1 MQTHYDAQ
9 ASFHLATW
17 SLMKTFTTQ
26 RKSDV
31 LDAEGGF
38 TLTVPVSVNRLNQ
51 EHRLLLLFFFS
62 SISFTTGCTVA
73 TCSRGFIK
81 FVSKGKSLK
90 DVFKME
96 KLDSVLEC
104 QCLSWGS
111 TDAGTQICS
120 TNPLNTLSG
129 ENKARK
135 MDMRKMKNDFLCL
148 GELFLKNPL
157 CLTSI

>member
-26 RKSDV
+26 RKSGV

-38 TLTVPVSVNRLNQ
+38 TLSQSQSTDWTRSLVCCCC
-51 EHRLLLLFFFS
+51 FS
-62 SISFTTGCTVA
+62 SLLSRSPPAVQWPHA
-73 TCSRGFIK
+73 AEDSSSLSPKAKAWKMCSK
-81 FVSKGKSLK
+81 WK
-90 DVFKME
+90 

-157 CLTSI
+157 CLTSM